1 VRAVEVP
8 IDRKEANP
16 FFNLVSE
23 LCERTSIIITSNKGI
38 DEWAEMMDDE
48 IMITAMPDRLL
59 MEPVVQEAPKRI
71 RP

>member
-23 LCERTSIIITSNKGI
+23 LCERTSI
-38 DEWAEMMDDE
+38 
-48 IMITAMPDRLL
+48 MITAVPDRLL
-59 MEPVVQEAPKRI
+59 MESVVQEAPKRI